1 MKIKK
6 NGVPPDHRL
15 LFYKPWWIPLAEAA
29 GFAVMIV
36 SLLAV
41 LFLLGA

>member
-1 MKIKK
+1 MKKDQI
-6 NGVPPDHRL
+6 PEDHRL
-15 LFYKPWWIPLAEAA
+15 LFYKPWWIPLAEAV

>member
-1 MKIKK
+1 MKKDQIPEK
-6 NGVPPDHRL
+6 NRL
-15 LFYKPWWIPLAEAA
+15 LFYKPWWYPLAEAA
-29 GFAVMIV
+29 GFAVMIL